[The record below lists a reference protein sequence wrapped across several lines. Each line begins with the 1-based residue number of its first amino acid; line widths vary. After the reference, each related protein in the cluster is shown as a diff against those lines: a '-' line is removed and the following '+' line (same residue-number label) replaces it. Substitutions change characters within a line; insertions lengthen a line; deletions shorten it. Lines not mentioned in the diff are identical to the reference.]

1 MRDKQG
7 GLKMKKRLISLLMA
21 AVLAMGCLTGCGAGA
36 GYEIALI
43 TDKGNIDDKSFNQ
56 GSWEGV
62 VAFAKENNI
71 THHYYKPEEASDEGY
86 FNAIKLAVEGG
97 AKVVVC
103 PGYLFEVA
111 IYNAQTQFPDVK
123 FILLDGE
130 PHTADY
136 ATYETKENT
145 ACVLYQEQVS
155 GYLAGYAAVVD
166 GYTKLGFCGGM
177 AVPAVQRFGSGY
189 LQGIDA
195 AAQQLGVQATVN
207 YYYAGAFQATDDATA
222 KMKEWYKADTEIV
235 FACGGKVYQSV
246 VEGCKEKATGKWIG
260 VDVDQVSVDPER
272 VLTSATK
279 GLRASV
285 QAALELFY
293 ADKWSEI
300 GGKTAN
306 LGLGSQFG
314 SLEARDYVG
323 LPTAT
328 NSWRFAQYTQAQY
341 NELVAGIGAGTVT
354 ISDATDAAPTVS
366 ASTTVNWISA
376 FAG

>member
-1 MRDKQG
+1 
-7 GLKMKKRLISLLMA
+7 MKKLLTSVLTSALLIG
-21 AVLAMGCLTGCGAGA
+21 AVTTLSGCGEKT
-36 GYEIALI
+36 YELALV
-43 TDKGNIDDKSFNQ
+43 TDVGDIDDESFNQ
-56 GSWEGV
+56 SSWEAVRDYAEEHG
-62 VAFAKENNI
+62 K
-71 THHYYKPEEASDEGY
+71 TYDYYRPTEDSTDARVK
-86 FNAIKLAVEGG
+86 AIKQAITKG

-103 PGYLFEVA
+103 PGYLFEEA
-111 IYNAQTQFPDVK
+111 IYNVQKDHPEVK
-123 FILLDGE
+123 FLLLDGQ

-136 ATYETKENT
+136 STYETAENT

-155 GYLAGYAAVVD
+155 GYLAGYAAVMD
-166 GYTKLGFCGGM
+166 GYTSLGFCGGM
-177 AVPAVQRFGSGY
+177 AVPAVQRFGTGY
-189 LQGIDA
+189 VQGIDA
-195 AAQQLGVQATVN
+195 AAQALGITATVN

-222 KMKEWYKADTEIV
+222 KMKEWYKANTEIV

-246 VEGCKEKATGKWIG
+246 VEGCKERADGKWIG
-260 VDVDQVSVDPER
+260 VDVDQASVDSK
-272 VLTSATK
+272 VLTSAVK

-285 QAALELFY
+285 QSALELFY
-293 ADKWSEI
+293 ADKWNEI